1 MFHTKPDPR
10 CCGSLAAKPMTS
22 SLQIMVWR
30 EDLFA
35 IFWRVQGKPDKMGT
49 SYALKDSE
57 RHNLISPV
65 FIGLF
70 FQSSYR
76 APLFLLVWRGVS
88 TNHSGK
94 HGSQK
99 IHEGQTCRNQSIK
112 KQIKLMSLGGS
123 VLVLMRGGRFIF
135 SRETIWSVSC
145 RCQEYLTDWAMI
157 NSTIP
162 SYWSLPPDVKHPL
175 NGPKYV

>member
-35 IFWRVQGKPDKMGT
+35 IFWRFQGKPDKMGT

-70 FQSSYR
+70 FSEQLQSTSVF
-76 APLFLLVWRGVS
+76 AGLKGGVHKPFWETWEPKDTWRPNMS
-88 TNHSGK
+88 
-94 HGSQK
+94 
-99 IHEGQTCRNQSIK
+99 QSINK
-112 KQIKLMSLGGS
+112 KQIKLMSFGGS
-123 VLVLMRGGRFIF
+123 VLVLVRGSRFIF

-162 SYWSLPPDVKHPL
+162 SYWSLPPDVKQTL